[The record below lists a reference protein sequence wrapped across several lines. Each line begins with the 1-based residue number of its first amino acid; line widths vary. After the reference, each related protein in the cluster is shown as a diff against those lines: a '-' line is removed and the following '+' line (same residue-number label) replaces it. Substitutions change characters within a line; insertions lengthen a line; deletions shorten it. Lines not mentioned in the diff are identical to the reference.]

1 MDQIGDDQASPAY
14 LLRRANSGLDNLGFS
29 NFDLRACSISCP
41 STSRYAGNAET
52 GSNECFTVWEP
63 VFLRQEWTI
72 NNIKAALELTTPGIC
87 MRSRAFKDESM
98 PDISWQLCLYP
109 GGKREENKNN
119 VSLFLKMSTSH
130 ASKEFTVRA
139 EYCFY
144 FMDDNNK
151 SKFNN
156 VNTGD
161 FKVKPT
167 KGSHSWGLRNIP
179 RAKVINSVRSD
190 DSLHIVCEIQTVPDF
205 NRVPP
210 VVYKKES
217 PINQSQLMRDFVG
230 RFHDMYETGEGS
242 DFVIECQ
249 GREFA
254 VHKFVLMAH
263 SEVLRAMF
271 KHSMEETKNGRMKL
285 LDACPEAVA
294 HMLYYMYSGALPQEF
309 EYEHASPLMQIA
321 DKYALD
327 QLKML
332 CQEKLI
338 QRLNASNVITML
350 IMADYQNAPLLMDA
364 CIPVIKA
371 NSRRII
377 SSPDWNTLK
386 TNNQKLVNSVLE
398 KIVVQDDSPPQKRL
412 RLTHSNQMQ
421 R

>member
-1 MDQIGDDQASPAY
+1 MDQIEDPVSQAY
-14 LLRRANSGLDNLGFS
+14 LMRRNNSGVDNLAFS
-29 NFDLRACSISCP
+29 NFDLRCSISCP
-41 STSRYAGNAET
+41 STSRYLNNTET
-52 GSNECFTVWEP
+52 GSNECFTVWDP

-130 ASKEFTVRA
+130 ATKEFTVRA

-144 FMDDNNK
+144 FMDDTNK
-151 SKFNN
+151 SKFSN

-179 RAKVINSVRSD
+179 RQKVLNSVRAD

-205 NRVPP
+205 NRVPSI
-210 VVYKKES
+210 VYKKES
-217 PINQSQLMRDFVG
+217 VINQNQLMRDFIG
-230 RFHDMYETGEGS
+230 RFHDMYETGDGT
-242 DFVIECQ
+242 DFVIEC
-249 GREFA
+249 GDKTFN
-254 VHKFVLMAH
+254 VHKFVLMTH
-263 SEVLRAMF
+263 SDVLRAMF
-271 KHSMEETKNGRMKL
+271 KHSLEETKNGRMKMS
-285 LDACPEAVA
+285 DCCPDAVA
-294 HMLYYMYSGALPQEF
+294 QMLYYMYSGSLPQEF

-321 DKYALD
+321 DKYALEP
-327 QLKML
+327 LKLL

-338 QRLNASNVITML
+338 QRLNAANVIQML
-350 IMADYQNAPLLMDA
+350 VMADYQNATVLLDA

-377 SSPDWNTLK
+377 SSAEWEHLK
-386 TNNQKLVNSVLE
+386 ATNQKLVNSVLE

-412 RLTHSNQMQ
+412 RLTHSQQMP